1 MLVPN
6 QEEVRQWREEYAR
19 RLLQLDFEPIP
30 DTAFFSSTQNIVDGM
45 RIVKTTFSPGFTVRD
60 DELVK
65 RGDDSFAFL
74 MSRSRNIEVDRKR
87 QQFRLDQGDAV
98 LMQVSEPGLLGAK
111 TSFSYVA
118 MMIPAAEM
126 RSRLASMEDFRARIS
141 KSAEGLQLL
150 RSYVQALETGKRVL
164 GHHTQDAI
172 QRHLFDLVAIACE
185 TNVKLGESSLSSVAA
200 ARLCAIQEFA
210 GAHFEDPNFSVLA
223 VATALGISPRYVQ
236 KLFQS
241 MGRTFTG
248 FVAELRLER
257 AFAILCETPATR
269 KRISDIALQ
278 VGFSD
283 LSYFDRS
290 FRRRYGTS
298 PSDVQ
303 SAQSSDTLQLREA
316 GIRVSLNLPLVRR
329 SDIS

>member
-1 MLVPN
+1 MLALN
-6 QEEVRQWREEYAR
+6 QEQVRQWREDYAR
-19 RLLQLDFEPIP
+19 RLLQLDFEPMP

-45 RIVKTTFSPGFTVRD
+45 RIVKSTFSPGYTVRD

-74 MSRSRNIEVDRKR
+74 ISRTRTIEVDRKR
-87 QQFRLDQGDAV
+87 QQFQLGQGDAV
-98 LMQVSEPGLLGAK
+98 LMQIAEPGLLGAK
-111 TSFSYVA
+111 TRFSYVA
-118 MMIPAAEM
+118 MMIPAVEI
-126 RSRLASMEDFRARIS
+126 RSRMPSLEGFRARIS

-164 GHHTQDAI
+164 GHQTQDAI
-172 QRHLFDLVAIACE
+172 QRHLFDLAAIACE

-210 GAHFEDPNFSVLA
+210 RIHFEEPHFSVLA
-223 VATALGISPRYVQ
+223 VAEALRISPRYVQ

-241 MGRTFTG
+241 TGKTFTG
-248 FVAELRLER
+248 YVNELRLER
-257 AFAILCETPATR
+257 AFALLCETAATR
-269 KRISDIALQ
+269 KRISEIALQ

-298 PSDVQ
+298 PSDIQ
-303 SAQSSDTLQLREA
+303 SQ
-316 GIRVSLNLPLVRR
+316 
-329 SDIS
+329 

>member
-1 MLVPN
+1 MLAPN
-6 QEEVRQWREEYAR
+6 QEQVRQWREEYAR
-19 RLLQLDFEPIP
+19 RLLQLDFEPTP
-30 DTAFFSSTQNIVDGM
+30 DTAFFCSTENIVDGL
-45 RIVKTTFSPGFTVRD
+45 RIVKSTFSSGYTVRD

-74 MSRSRNIEVDRKR
+74 ISRSRTIEVEKTR
-87 QQFRLDQGDAV
+87 QQFRLGLGDAV
-98 LMQVSEPGLLGAK
+98 LMQISEPGLLGAK

-118 MMIPAAEM
+118 MMIPAAEI
-126 RSRLASMEDFRARIS
+126 RSRLPSLEGFRARIS
-141 KSAEGLQLL
+141 KSNEGVQLL
-150 RSYVQALETGKRVL
+150 RSYMHALETGKWVL

-172 QRHLFDLVAIACE
+172 QRHLFDLAAIACE
-185 TNVKLGESSLSSVAA
+185 ANVKLGESSLSSVAA

-210 GAHFEDPNFSVLA
+210 GAHFEEPNFSVLA
-223 VATALGISPRYVQ
+223 VANALGISPRYVQ

-241 MGRTFTG
+241 TGRTFTG
-248 FVAELRLER
+248 FVTELRLER
-257 AFAILCETPATR
+257 AFALLRETSATR

-298 PSDVQ
+298 PSDIQ
-303 SAQSSDTLQLREA
+303 SARTS
-316 GIRVSLNLPLVRR
+316 
-329 SDIS
+329 